1 MSQETAKS
9 RRPQFHELPL
19 CLSGARLP
27 GPEREFSQLLSV
39 FTSREVRIVV
49 ITEPNPCIV
58 MVVGVGGV
66 GGWLWGTGWG
76 SRNNEIVFLPNLSFC
91 ARKT

>member
-27 GPEREFSQLLSV
+27 GPEREFSQLLSA
-39 FTSREVRIVV
+39 FTSREVRIVA
-49 ITEPNPCIV
+49 ITEPKPYIV
-58 MVVGVGGV
+58 MVVWVGGV
-66 GGWLWGTGWG
+66 EGVAMGNRMGQQ
-76 SRNNEIVFLPNLSFC
+76 E
-91 ARKT
+91 